1 MGVFFKIR
9 ALTFFEDLRMYEIVL
24 DKNKTYEYQI
34 DQFLKDVDT
43 HYDRVRNNLNL
54 ILIKL

>member
-54 ILIKL
+54 NKL